1 MLLDGKVILVTGSSR
16 GIGRAVAIRAASA
29 GAKVLVNYLS
39 SEDAAGEVVATIRAG
54 GGEAFPLR
62 ADVSDAGQVESMV
75 EEIVRRYGTVDILVN
90 NAGVTR
96 DALLVR
102 MKEADW
108 DKVVGSNLKSVYNC
122 TKAVC
127 RLMMKQRWGRIINI
141 SSTVGLHGNAGQ
153 ANYAASKA
161 GIIGFTKSI
170 AKELAPRGITV
181 NAVAPGFIETDMT
194 AVLGEDVKASYLS
207 RIPLGRFGTPDD
219 VAHVVVFLASDGASY
234 ITGQTVAIDG
244 GLAS

>member
-1 MLLDGKVILVTGSSR
+1 MLLGGRAILVTGSSR
-16 GIGRAVAIRAASA
+16 GIGKAVAIRAASA
-29 GAKVLVNYLS
+29 GAKVVVNYLS
-39 SEDAAGEVVATIRAG
+39 SEDAANEVVATIRAG

-62 ADVSDAGQVESMV
+62 ADVSDAGQVERMV
-75 EEIVRRYGTVDILVN
+75 DEVVRRYGTVDILVN

-122 TKAVC
+122 TKAVS

-141 SSTVGLHGNAGQ
+141 SSTVGLHGNVGQ

-194 AVLGEDVKASYLS
+194 AVLGEGVKASYLS
-207 RIPLGRFGTPDD
+207 RIPLGRFGSPDD

>member
-1 MLLDGKVILVTGSSR
+1 MLLGGRVLVVTGGAK
-16 GIGRAVAIRAASA
+16 GIGRAIALRASCE
-29 GAKVLVNYLS
+29 GAKVVVNYLS
-39 SEDAAGEVVATIRAG
+39 SEQAAGEVVSAIRAG
-54 GGEAFPLR
+54 GGEAFACR
-62 ADVSDAGQVESMV
+62 ADVSDSSQVESMV
-75 EEIVRRYGTVDILVN
+75 EEVVGRYGTLDILVN

-96 DALLVR
+96 DSLLVR
-102 MKEADW
+102 MKETDW
-108 DKVVGSNLKSVYNC
+108 DKVVDSNLKSVYNC
-122 TKAVC
+122 TKAVS

-194 AVLGEDVKASYLS
+194 AVLTDEIKKSYMS
-207 RIPLGRFGTPDD
+207 RIPLGRPGSPDD
-219 VAHVVVFLASDGASY
+219 VAHVVVFLASDSASY
-234 ITGQTVAIDG
+234 ITGQTIVVDG
-244 GLAS
+244 GLGS

>member
-1 MLLDGKVILVTGSSR
+1 LLGGKVFLVTGGSR
-16 GIGRAVAIRAASA
+16 GIGRAIALQASSA
-29 GAKVLVNYLS
+29 GAKVVVNYLS
-39 SEDAAGEVVATIRAG
+39 SEKAAGEVVSAIQAG
-54 GGEAFPLR
+54 GGEAFAHG
-62 ADVSDAGQVESMV
+62 ADVSDSSQVESMV
-75 EEIVRRYGTVDILVN
+75 EEIVRRYGSLDILVN

-96 DALLVR
+96 DSLLVR

-122 TKAVC
+122 SKAVC
-127 RLMMKQRWGRIINI
+127 RVMMKQRWGRIVNI
-141 SSTVGLHGNAGQ
+141 SSTVGLQGNAGQ
-153 ANYAASKA
+153 ASYAASKA

-194 AVLGEDVKASYLS
+194 AVLADEVKTSYLS
-207 RIPLGRFGTPDD
+207 RIPLGRFGSPGD
-219 VAHVVVFLASDGASY
+219 VAHVVVFLASDKASY
-234 ITGQTVAIDG
+234 ITGQTIVVDG

>member
-1 MLLDGKVILVTGSSR
+1 MLLDGRVLLVTGGAK
-16 GIGRAVAIRAASA
+16 GIGRAIALRASSE
-29 GAKVLVNYLS
+29 GAKVVVNYLS
-39 SEDAAGEVVATIRAG
+39 SEQASGEVISAIQASG
-54 GGEAFPLR
+54 GQAFACR
-62 ADVSDAGQVESMV
+62 ADVSDFSQVESMV
-75 EEIVRRYGTVDILVN
+75 EEVTSRYGSLDILVN

-96 DALLVR
+96 DSLLLR
-102 MKEADW
+102 MKETDW

-122 TKAVC
+122 TKAVS

-194 AVLGEDVKASYLS
+194 AVLTDEIKRLYLS
-207 RIPLGRFGTPDD
+207 RIPLGRPGSPDD
-219 VAHVVVFLASDGASY
+219 VAHVVVFLASDSASY
-234 ITGQTVAIDG
+234 ITGQTIVVDG
-244 GLAS
+244 GLGS